1 MSDEPLL
8 PEVDWVREH
17 AERYLASS
25 GADGHEWNGVTTL
38 LLTTRGRRSGKR
50 RIMPLIY
57 GRDGDRYVV
66 VASKGGAD
74 VSPGWFHN
82 LVAEPEVQIQVGSDV
97 MPAVARV
104 AEPDERNRLW
114 PEMTKIW
121 PDYDK
126 YQSRTDRVIPVVV
139 LTPQA

>member
-1 MSDEPLL
+1 MGDEPLL

-25 GADGHEWNGVTTL
+25 GADGHEWNGVSTL
-38 LLTTRGRRSGKR
+38 LLTTRGRQSGKR

-57 GRDGDRYVV
+57 GRDGDSYVV
-66 VASKGGAD
+66 VASKGGAR

-82 LVAEPEVQIQVGSDV
+82 LVVEPDVQVQVGPDV

-104 AEPDERNRLW
+104 AEPDERARLW
-114 PEMTKIW
+114 TEMTKIW
-121 PDYDK
+121 PDYEK

-139 LTPQA
+139 ITPQA